1 MRKCFIYVITF
12 MCILLAGFNKQI
24 VTVHAN
30 DLTDVMHNWEDYNEP
45 EEEAF
50 EEGGL
55 FDTIIVLIEYA
66 VSIGIYVIFT
76 LMFTQTAIDFI
87 YIVIPPI
94 RGYMIKTPNEN
105 IGSSEEIKEGK
116 KEKCFISQELKLLVL
131 NNNTK
136 QGDLLSLYLKKRS
149 VTIALLAIIV
159 ILLIA
164 SNIFFKT
171 GFNIGEAIYK
181 AIKGA
186 F

>member
-76 LMFTQTAIDFI
+76 LMFAQTAVDFI

-105 IGSSEEIKEGK
+105 MGSSEEIKEDN
-116 KEKCFISQELKLLVL
+116 KEKCLVSQELKLLVL
-131 NNNTK
+131 NNTK

-149 VTIALLAIIV
+149 VTIALLTIIV
-159 ILLIA
+159 ILLIT

>member
-1 MRKCFIYVITF
+1 MRRCFIYVITF
-12 MCILLAGFNKQI
+12 MCILLAGFNKQK
-24 VTVHAN
+24 VTIYAN

-55 FDTIIVLIEYA
+55 FDTVIVLIKYA

-76 LMFTQTAIDFI
+76 FMFAQTAVDFI
-87 YIVIPPI
+87 YIAIPPI

-116 KEKCFISQELKLLVL
+116 KEKCLVSQELKLLVL
-131 NNNTK
+131 NNTK
-136 QGDLLSLYLKKRS
+136 QGDLLPSYLKKRS

-159 ILLIA
+159 ILLIT

-181 AIKGA
+181 AIKGVL
-186 F
+186 